1 MVYSPDPG
9 PPRRLREFG
18 RWWERWRVPLPTK
31 GMAVQMP
38 YSRRWVADILR
49 RSGYQQEADEALRVL
64 PDEVDRAQLEEF
76 GDRHNIF
83 IDEVISQ
90 MGGSP

>member
-1 MVYSPDPG
+1 M
-9 PPRRLREFG
+9 
-18 RWWERWRVPLPTK
+18 
-31 GMAVQMP
+31 QMP
-38 YSRRWVADILR
+38 YSRRWVSDILR
-49 RSGYQQEADEALRVL
+49 RNGYQQAADEALRVL

-83 IDEVISQ
+83 IDDVISQ